1 VSTDVTDCA
10 ALPVVR
16 LPHGIEESKCV
27 VCQGD
32 RHAAE
37 RASQPDDSEPQD
49 SLASILLLDS
59 ATGRAIVETTCAQF
73 GVSVAQ
79 LWSVNKIDT

>member
-1 VSTDVTDCA
+1 VSTDVKDCA

-16 LPHGIEESKCV
+16 LPHGIEESKGV

-37 RASQPDDSEPQD
+37 RASQPDDNEPQD
-49 SLASILLLDS
+49 SLASIPLLDS
-59 ATGRAIVETTCAQF
+59 ATGRDCRNHLC
-73 GVSVAQ
+73 SVRGQCRAA
-79 LWSVNKIDT
+79 VVR